1 MCINW
6 GFYKEGIMQKQIVRK
21 WITMI
26 TAVCL
31 VGGLTACG
39 SGGSSGAGKDAAQT
53 SKETL
58 AAGTEKTAENA
69 ETETSAEPVTI
80 KFANYALLEDAYTDF
95 WNGVK
100 EGFEKEHPN
109 VTIEWVTAPYA
120 DITSQVITMAGAG
133 DKCDIV
139 FGENTWISTYEDA
152 GFAVPVSDVL
162 GEDFVSGF
170 HENAVESCSIDG
182 TAYGVPLY
190 VSPFILYYN
199 TDIFKQAGIDNP
211 PATYDELLADC
222 EKINGMKTA
231 DGNVIYPFGQTTA
244 SVPISGTSINSMI
257 YNFGGQVLDA
267 DGNLSIDN
275 DGFHQ
280 TFEMLQTLDDKGYN
294 PQNAKLKDLRNLFAL
309 GQLAM
314 YYDQSWGIAGVKA
327 INKDAEAYTK
337 SAVPLKGGSGDGAS
351 ILSAAVLILADN
363 GDARKEASKELIEY
377 ILRDEVLGD
386 YLANIVPAYPALKS
400 MSQPDNAVL
409 TGAADSI
416 STAVASPSIPQLN
429 DLNLELDTL
438 AQAVTVSD
446 EDVDKAIEEF
456 RASAKTLLQ

>member
-1 MCINW
+1 MCING

-257 YNFGGQVLDA
+257 YNFGGQAAGHVLRPEL
-267 DGNLSIDN
+267 GNCRC
-275 DGFHQ
+275 
-280 TFEMLQTLDDKGYN
+280 E
-294 PQNAKLKDLRNLFAL
+294 
-309 GQLAM
+309 
-314 YYDQSWGIAGVKA
+314 
-327 INKDAEAYTK
+327 
-337 SAVPLKGGSGDGAS
+337 GD
-351 ILSAAVLILADN
+351 
-363 GDARKEASKELIEY
+363 
-377 ILRDEVLGD
+377 
-386 YLANIVPAYPALKS
+386 
-400 MSQPDNAVL
+400 
-409 TGAADSI
+409 
-416 STAVASPSIPQLN
+416 
-429 DLNLELDTL
+429 
-438 AQAVTVSD
+438 
-446 EDVDKAIEEF
+446 
-456 RASAKTLLQ
+456 